1 MILEE
6 KVKGTSEKSSHPMMN
21 GCAGL
26 FNGLSGGFAGH
37 FLGGKRCKVDPK
49 KWGGRCVCLRRDLYP
64 WLYWVLWLHIIPT
77 SNDPS

>member
-21 GCAGL
+21 DVQV
-26 FNGLSGGFAGH
+26 
-37 FLGGKRCKVDPK
+37 FLMACPGVLLGTFLVASVARWTQQ
-49 KWGGRCVCLRRDLYP
+49 KWGGRCVFQEGFVP
-64 WLYWVLWLHIIPT
+64 MLYWVLWFHIIPT